1 LQRAFCCRHRAA
13 ASSSA
18 QELGS
23 KSKKQGTNRLDRG
36 DDGDDTTAAIL
47 DTTVLWR
54 FRRAEADVKQHERVK
69 RYHRVRLMA
78 ALALAC
84 GAAAIAAAA
93 QPDPMTDLASR
104 SSIVV
109 LGTVVR
115 VGASE
120 EPLLPATNATAVIKI
135 EKMLAGADLV
145 GDQSGGTAT
154 VILKA
159 PQTIKVGARAYFFG
173 NPRLAGKTLTF
184 ADEGEIPAGQQL
196 AAAVPPALAAG
207 LQRRSDQPLRERLAI
222 AALVFRGTVQSV
234 RALESEVPG
243 APRELRSEHD
253 PEWRAAIVRVDSALR
268 GTQNGAT
275 VTVIFPNSRDIMWF
289 NVPKPKEGEQWVFLG
304 HRPQEDETRLLRN
317 EGVLRFAQDQS
328 AVVVSHPF
336 DVLPSADEGRVGRV
350 IKEGQ

>member
-1 LQRAFCCRHRAA
+1 MDSEAENQGGQQRADDDDLPYRPLVRDELRDAHEGLDAGRGLERSHTGGKLCRGNECPDCASTPGGACGWHLHGGLQRAFCCRHRAA

-159 PQTIKVGARAYFFG
+159 PQTI
-173 NPRLAGKTLTF
+173 
-184 ADEGEIPAGQQL
+184 
-196 AAAVPPALAAG
+196 
-207 LQRRSDQPLRERLAI
+207 
-222 AALVFRGTVQSV
+222 
-234 RALESEVPG
+234 
-243 APRELRSEHD
+243 
-253 PEWRAAIVRVDSALR
+253 
-268 GTQNGAT
+268 
-275 VTVIFPNSRDIMWF
+275 
-289 NVPKPKEGEQWVFLG
+289 
-304 HRPQEDETRLLRN
+304 
-317 EGVLRFAQDQS
+317 
-328 AVVVSHPF
+328 
-336 DVLPSADEGRVGRV
+336 
-350 IKEGQ
+350 